1 MHLAFQHGD
10 AIPQPWASGVV
21 SPRTRVA
28 LPCRRPVK
36 RRFHSGHS
44 LVVLDYWFRL
54 VVRAR
59 KCCFWLAAL
68 GGGRLRRAEQPQ
80 FRTDGERVLVRTC
93 FRRRRRRRRRWG
105 LRRLRV
111 MSMSHRTAGH
121 VVEDFRDDPLW
132 HGIRDFQL
140 DAPDARF
147 PFSKRLARENGWTWA
162 FALKVIEE
170 YKRFSYLAPRAG
182 HPVSPSEEV
191 DQAWHLHLLYTHS
204 YWVDFCGLVLGRPFH
219 HGRGRAGRRKAPSIA
234 TGIKIPWTPMAACS
248 ASRLQPNSG
257 RRRRS
262 DFATWR
268 PIAGSTPRPTG

>member
-1 MHLAFQHGD
+1 
-10 AIPQPWASGVV
+10 
-21 SPRTRVA
+21 
-28 LPCRRPVK
+28 
-36 RRFHSGHS
+36 
-44 LVVLDYWFRL
+44 
-54 VVRAR
+54 
-59 KCCFWLAAL
+59 
-68 GGGRLRRAEQPQ
+68 
-80 FRTDGERVLVRTC
+80 
-93 FRRRRRRRRRWG
+93 
-105 LRRLRV
+105 

-170 YKRFSYLAPRAG
+170 YKRFSYLATRAG

-219 HGRGRAGRRKAPSIA
+219 HGPGAGGAAEGAKYRDWYQDTLDSYGRLFGEPAPTEFWPATAIRFRHVASYRRVNTATHWVIPKPGWTAG
-234 TGIKIPWTPMAACS
+234 
-248 ASRLQPNSG
+248 
-257 RRRRS
+257 
-262 DFATWR
+262 
-268 PIAGSTPRPTG
+268 